1 MKFVLAIIG
10 IGAAGTLG
18 YLMEPSLRPLLTK
31 QKNAAPRTASSTSPT
46 SDAEPEVPA
55 PAPDYDYTK
64 LLPEQLPAKIT
75 LKSEANATAAGE
87 TDSVPL
93 PAGTKVKPLRIE
105 GFAVVFSVLGTAQGK
120 IDVKQT
126 DLIEQLVANPPA
138 PVVTETAPQPEPAPA
153 VTTKPEP
160 EPEPEPAPKPSAKPK
175 PTPTPQ
181 PAQPA
186 QIAEGSGNKGASGTN
201 GTAQAATQSESE
213 TADLRA
219 GWGAD
224 IRARIERRK
233 SYPRDGDG
241 AAGTVK
247 LRLTVGTDG
256 RLAAVQIVASSG
268 SAALDAAAVKAVQ
281 RAGRFPKA
289 PRGLEP
295 GQVTFTL
302 PVSFKP

>member
-160 EPEPEPAPKPSAKPK
+160 EPEPEPDPEPMAEPEPEPEPEPAVASEPTAPAA
-175 PTPTPQ
+175 
-181 PAQPA
+181 AQLGPD
-186 QIAEGSGNKGASGTN
+186 QIIALMKSSISSKQITEFSLDQVSDWKAGEEESIDGSNYQT
-201 GTAQAATQSESE
+201 GTASYQAE
-213 TADLRA
+213 T
-219 GWGAD
+219 
-224 IRARIERRK
+224 IF
-233 SYPRDGDG
+233 
-241 AAGTVK
+241 GTK
-247 LRLTVGTDG
+247 NIQ
-256 RLAAVQIVASSG
+256 AK
-268 SAALDAAAVKAVQ
+268 ALIKGGKVV
-281 RAGRFPKA
+281 RWIWPTS
-289 PRGLEP
+289 GLEI
-295 GQVTFTL
+295 Q
-302 PVSFKP
+302 